1 MAITDKLNDAW
12 TTNEAVDAIVS
23 AHSEMQKLQDTVQE
37 VKAELDRLAAGAH
50 FADVDAELKTEA
62 QACRT
67 LVNQMIS
74 ALAEHSSFIDW
85 VQPANGE

>member
-1 MAITDKLNDAW
+1 MAITDKLNTAW
-12 TTNEAVDAIVS
+12 TTNAAVKAIIQ
-23 AHSEMQKLQDTVQE
+23 ARAEMQNLQSVALETKAKLDALT
-37 VKAELDRLAAGAH
+37 AGAH

-74 ALAEHSSFIDW
+74 ALAEHSDFISW
-85 VQPANGE
+85 SQPVDGE